1 MLRDGIVSRTLD
13 VKAFEADSPSELAAE
28 LKIWL
33 QDRKDPIYQIT
44 FLQDVS
50 KIIAMVL
57 FRERI
62 S

>member
-1 MLRDGIVSRTLD
+1 MLREGIVSRTLNI
-13 VKAFEADSPSELAAE
+13 KAFEADNPSELAAE

-33 QDRKDPIYQIT
+33 QNRKDPIYQIT
-44 FLQDVS
+44 FLQDIG
-50 KIIAMVL
+50 KITAMVL